1 MLKKNLFFIFSITVV
16 AIATFIIVVN
26 NYNPYES
33 SQFIFSLFYL
43 SLFVTLVGI
52 LSLIIFYS
60 KIYIFK
66 NSMIYSLF
74 RPSLRQGV
82 IVSMGIVV
90 TVLLQGL
97 RVLDFWVGIPLL
109 IVIVLI
115 ELFFQTK
122 GSST

>member
-1 MLKKNLFFIFSITVV
+1 MLKKSLFFVYSTTVV
-16 AIATFIIVVN
+16 AFATFVIVVN

-33 SQFIFSLFYL
+33 SQFMFTLFYFSLL
-43 SLFVTLVGI
+43 VTLAGI
-52 LSLIIFYS
+52 ISLAIFYS

-66 NSMIYSLF
+66 NSMIYALF

-82 IVSMGIVV
+82 IISIGIVV
-90 TVLLQGL
+90 TILLQGL

-122 GSST
+122 GKST